1 MQRGLRP
8 HYIWR
13 KSSFSGTDSNGCLEV
28 SDGHVGVVPVRDSKL
43 AGAGPVLHITRPAWA
58 AFVRMAKAGV

>member
-8 HYIWR
+8 HYVWR

-43 AGAGPVLHITRPAWA
+43 AGAGPVLHITRP
-58 AFVRMAKAGV
+58 

>member
-8 HYIWR
+8 HYVWR

-43 AGAGPVLHITRPAWA
+43 AAPAPSSTSPARPGQ
-58 AFVRMAKAGV
+58 RS